1 MALLPRTRLSPCP
14 ACAELVDAA
23 ERRCPHCARSLSEGA
38 GLWCAAALLLSSA
51 ALAGCSQA
59 LYGVPTTSDTWVTT
73 GEATES
79 GGATDGAST
88 TSGPSGG
95 TSAGTGTG
103 GEATTGTGD
112 GTTGTGDS
120 TGDSSGAT
128 GSATTFE
135 PLYGVV
141 EPPASP

>member
-14 ACAELVDAA
+14 ACAELIDAA
-23 ERRCPHCARSLSEGA
+23 ERRCPHCAKNLFEGA
-38 GLWCAAALLLSSA
+38 GLWCAAVLLLSSA

-59 LYGVPTTSDTWVTT
+59 LYGVPTSSDSWVTT

-79 GGATDGAST
+79 SGATDGAST
-88 TSGPSGG
+88 TTGP
-95 TSAGTGTG
+95 TSETTAATGTE
-103 GEATTGTGD
+103 GEATTGTS
-112 GTTGTGDS
+112 TGDS
-120 TGDSSGAT
+120 TGDST
-128 GSATTFE
+128 GSTGPATSSGE